1 MKLSKR
7 LKAISDLVEPYSI
20 IIDVGSDHAYLDI
33 YLNLYKNCEC
43 LAIDKSNYCVQ
54 TAKKNAELYK
64 AKIKSIQNDGLKNIK
79 LKDEIIIISGMGT
92 KNIIKILNDNITN
105 DLILSS
111 HTNILDLKKFLL
123 NKNYIIDKEINVS
136 DGKEY
141 TILYAKYGKIRTT
154 N

>member
-7 LKAISDLVEPYSI
+7 LKAISDLVEPYSS

-64 AKIKSIQNDGLKNIK
+64 AKIKSIQNDGLK
-79 LKDEIIIISGMGT
+79 
-92 KNIIKILNDNITN
+92 
-105 DLILSS
+105 
-111 HTNILDLKKFLL
+111 
-123 NKNYIIDKEINVS
+123 
-136 DGKEY
+136 
-141 TILYAKYGKIRTT
+141 KY
-154 N
+154 